1 MLFVKAKMGNWGTER
16 EECEE
21 WYGNLGNQDECDD
34 VENQGENLG
43 IAIEMTP
50 NSSGYDKLKGR
61 REIKIKINTF
71 VKI

>member
-43 IAIEMTP
+43 IATEMTP
-50 NSSGYDKLKGR
+50 NSNGYDKLKGW

>member
-21 WYGNLGNQDECDD
+21 WYGNPGNQDECDD

-50 NSSGYDKLKGR
+50 IVVDM
-61 REIKIKINTF
+61 IN
-71 VKI
+71 